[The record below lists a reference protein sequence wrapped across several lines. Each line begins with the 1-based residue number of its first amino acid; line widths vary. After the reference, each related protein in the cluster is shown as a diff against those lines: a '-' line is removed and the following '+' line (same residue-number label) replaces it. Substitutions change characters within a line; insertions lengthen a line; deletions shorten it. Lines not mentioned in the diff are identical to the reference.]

1 MNHPIR
7 LPILILL
14 LALAGFTCLSP
25 SELSAEPEPTT
36 QENINKKVAAG
47 QKDKSLLDLYHEGGP
62 VMHLIAL
69 CSVGMMALSGFCALN
84 YSKAKLMPPALVSS
98 LSQLMS
104 QRDVAAAHQLCQQ
117 HPGPLSNALQSALVK
132 ANFERDMFNKTAMEN
147 AIADECFREET
158 KMMVVINYLNTLA
171 VMAPMIGLL
180 GTVIGMISSFSA
192 LTAGKAEATELAGGI
207 GEALVATAGGLL
219 LAIPSMF
226 LYFYFRGQAQSV
238 MADVHKALSTLL
250 DLFTGEV
257 TAQSLQHP
265 SGHSGSIPRP

>member
-1 MNHPIR
+1 MIKTVI
-7 LPILILL
+7 LPAWIVL
-14 LALAGFTCLSP
+14 LAWASPLA
-25 SELSAEPEPTT
+25 AQPEPTT
-36 QENINKKVAAG
+36 REAINQKVAAG
-47 QKDKSLLDLYHEGGP
+47 QKDKSLLDMYHDGGP

-69 CSVGMMALSGFCALN
+69 CSVGMMALGGFCALN
-84 YSKAKLMPPALVSS
+84 FRKDRIMPPALVAN
-98 LSQLMS
+98 LGHLMG
-104 QRDVAAAHQLCQQ
+104 QRDVASAHQICRQN
-117 HPGPLSNALQSALVK
+117 PGPFTNALQSALVK

-226 LYFYFRGQAQSV
+226 LYFYFRGQAQTV
-238 MADVHKALSTLL
+238 MADVHKSLSTLL
-250 DLFTGEV
+250 DFFTGEV
-257 TAQSLQHP
+257 TPESLQHP
-265 SGHSGSIPRP
+265 SGHAGPQSGN